1 MARLALDEKKILLD
15 EKKILLD
22 EKKMLMDREKDREKM
37 LMDREKDREKIIFIF
52 VSVIIVGSVT
62 LFFSV
67 DRLAKAMVLSN
78 ASVSNKE
85 IFLKDVED
93 MSKAISTGAARGLN
107 HTIVGYP
114 NWWFWKHPN
123 NSWSNKFSTSN
134 SRINE
139 KEK

>member
-1 MARLALDEKKILLD
+1 MARLAF
-15 EKKILLD
+15 D

-37 LMDREKDREKIIFIF
+37 IFDREKDREKMIFIF
-52 VSVIIVGSVT
+52 VSVIVGSVT

-78 ASVSNKE
+78 AIVSDKD
-85 IFLKDVED
+85 IFFKDVED
-93 MSKAISTGAARGLN
+93 LSKAISTGAARGLN

-114 NWWFWKHPN
+114 SSLFWNHPK
-123 NSWSNKFSTSN
+123 NSWSRTN
-134 SRINE
+134 SRTNE

>member
-1 MARLALDEKKILLD
+1 
-15 EKKILLD
+15 
-22 EKKMLMDREKDREKM
+22 MDREKDREKM
-37 LMDREKDREKIIFIF
+37 IFIF
-52 VSVIIVGSVT
+52 VSVIVGSVT

-78 ASVSNKE
+78 ASVSDKE
-85 IFLKDVED
+85 IFFKDVED

-114 NWWFWKHPN
+114 NWWFWNHPN
-123 NSWSNKFSTSN
+123 NSWSNKFPTSN
-134 SRINE
+134 SRTNE